1 MRRLPAGHPRETRR
15 VASMGRTE
23 GERESVVPTAYLDV
37 ADSPAGPLAFA
48 VDETGALLR
57 SQFVAGR
64 YTVSIEQELERAGW
78 ALAHDADRTARARTQ
93 LLEYHCGARWTFD
106 LPLALSGTAWQRE
119 VWLALTR
126 IPCGE
131 TRGYGAL
138 AAQLGRPH
146 AARAVGRANATNPLP
161 LIVPCHRLIGANGAL
176 TGFGGGLD
184 LKARLLA
191 HEARIA
197 AALATT
203 SPSLTGR
210 GE

>member
-1 MRRLPAGHPRETRR
+1 MPI
-15 VASMGRTE
+15 
-23 GERESVVPTAYLDV
+23 AYLDV

-48 VDETGALLR
+48 VDESGALLR
-57 SQFVAGR
+57 SQLVEGR
-64 YTVSIEQELERAGW
+64 YLVSIERELERAGW
-78 ALAHDADRTARARTQ
+78 ALARNAARTALAREQ
-93 LLEYHCGARWTFD
+93 LLEYHHGARRAFE
-106 LPLALSGTAWQRE
+106 LPLALDGTAWQRE

-131 TRGYGAL
+131 TRGYGEL

-191 HEARIA
+191 HEARIGA
-197 AALATT
+197 TPLARDAAL
-203 SPSLTGR
+203 SRR
-210 GE
+210 GA